1 VCTAGDI
8 SKSGPKIGLVT
19 YTPDIAESL
28 IELGRC
34 T

>member
-1 VCTAGDI
+1 VRTAGDI
-8 SKSGPKIGLVT
+8 SKSRPKIGLAT

-28 IELGRC
+28 IELRGC